1 MNLRRFL
8 KMKKAFSLFEM
19 LLVLGLVSVCFV
31 LFAKV
36 TMNLSHFYDRQM
48 SFDLANTNAS
58 LMIAEKI
65 LQNCLEFT
73 PLNQGFECLLKDTQ
87 NLILQRQNALFIGS
101 AGVVLKDENSTF
113 YAPKSH
119 FRYTLQ
125 NGLKAFN
132 AGVLTNQNDLQGA
145 KNNEFLHIY
154 DKKERKIHKIK
165 PLNKEKFT
173 FTNDEFT
180 GFYELVEAK
189 VSLILQ
195 DDALVYH
202 YTPYIMGISRKGVLL
217 ENVKKFSISE
227 NAGEFALKLCL
238 NAQNSC
244 LEKWILR

>member
-1 MNLRRFL
+1 MNLRRFS

-36 TMNLSHFYDRQM
+36 TMNLSHFYGRQM
-48 SFDLANTNAS
+48 SFELANTNAS

-125 NGLKAFN
+125 NGLKTFN

-165 PLNKEKFT
+165 PLDKEKFSIA
-173 FTNDEFT
+173 DFT

-195 DDALVYH
+195 DDTLVYH
-202 YTPYIMGISRKGVLL
+202 YTPYITGISRKGILL

-227 NAGEFALKLCL
+227 NVGEFALKLCL
-238 NAQNSC
+238 NAQNFC
-244 LEKWILR
+244 LEKWIVR

>member
-1 MNLRRFL
+1 
-8 KMKKAFSLFEM
+8 MKKAFSLFEM

-31 LFAKV
+31 FFAKV
-36 TMNLSHFYDRQM
+36 TMNLSHFYGRQM
-48 SFDLANTNAS
+48 SFELANTNAS

-101 AGVVLKDENSTF
+101 AGVVLKDENSTL

-145 KNNEFLHIY
+145 KNNEFLYIY

-165 PLNKEKFT
+165 PLDKEKLSIA
-173 FTNDEFT
+173 DFT

-195 DDALVYH
+195 DNALVYH
-202 YTPYIMGISRKGVLL
+202 YTPYITGISRKGVLL

-244 LEKWILR
+244 LEKWIVR

>member
-1 MNLRRFL
+1 
-8 KMKKAFSLFEM
+8 MKKAFSLFEM

-36 TMNLSHFYDRQM
+36 TMNLSHFYGRQM
-48 SFDLANTNAS
+48 SFELANTNAS

-165 PLNKEKFT
+165 PLDKEKLSIA
-173 FTNDEFT
+173 DFT

-202 YTPYIMGISRKGVLL
+202 YTPYITGISRKGVLL

-238 NAQNSC
+238 NTQNSC
-244 LEKWILR
+244 LEKLIMR

>member
-1 MNLRRFL
+1 
-8 KMKKAFSLFEM
+8 MKKAFSLFEM

-36 TMNLSHFYDRQM
+36 TMNLSHFYGRQM
-48 SFDLANTNAS
+48 SFELANTNAS

-113 YAPKSH
+113 CAPKSH

-165 PLNKEKFT
+165 PLDKEKLALA
-173 FTNDEFT
+173 DFT

-195 DDALVYH
+195 DDTLVYH
-202 YTPYIMGISRKGVLL
+202 YTPYITGISRKGVLL

-227 NAGEFALKLCL
+227 NASEFALKLCL

-244 LEKWILR
+244 LEKWIMR

>member
-1 MNLRRFL
+1 
-8 KMKKAFSLFEM
+8 MKKAFSLFEM

-36 TMNLSHFYDRQM
+36 TMNLSHFYGRQM
-48 SFDLANTNAS
+48 SFELANTNAS

-165 PLNKEKFT
+165 PLDKEKLSIA
-173 FTNDEFT
+173 DFT

-202 YTPYIMGISRKGVLL
+202 YTPYITGISRKGVLL

-244 LEKWILR
+244 LEKLIMR